1 MSEQVS
7 QGTTEKFE
15 PSSIF
20 GQKTNDFSNIM
31 NMAQLVMRPDMA
43 KQLEQFQAQFGVTS
57 PLLVKPPVPFDSPF
71 AIASLTKADNKEE
84 RREEKPVMHDAAP
97 SVSEQRDSLNISDD
111 GGESPDENGKRKQRR
126 YRTTFSAYQLDE
138 LEKVFARTHYP
149 DVFTR
154 EELAQRVT
162 LTEARVQVWFQN
174 RRAKFRKQE
183 RSSHHPYTHPSS
195 MAELPYPMMLNQE
208 LMAVM
213 NQHTMNHVA
222 QAAAESL
229 LMTPSAMLAAAAVRR
244 PQSPAVSSA
253 ASAAAAAAAAA
264 TPIMPPAVAIPFPSP
279 LMQQDV
285 LNMVMAAMP
294 QTTQQLMYLQHM
306 SRLNE
311 MCKQLAP
318 ATSAAA
324 AVTSTAV
331 AAASSTATPSTT
343 TSPRVSSPAAAA
355 ATSTSPATST
365 SSTNFSDLSTL
376 INSPSKNE
384 YSSP

>member
-1 MSEQVS
+1 
-7 QGTTEKFE
+7 
-15 PSSIF
+15 
-20 GQKTNDFSNIM
+20 
-31 NMAQLVMRPDMA
+31 MRPDMT
-43 KQLEQFQAQFGVTS
+43 KKLEQFQAQFGVTS
-57 PLLVKPPVPFDSPF
+57 PLLVKPTVPFDSPF
-71 AIASLTKADNKEE
+71 AIASLTKTDNKEE
-84 RREEKPVMHDAAP
+84 RREEKPVVLDAAP

-183 RSSHHPYTHPSS
+183 RCSHHPYPHPTPMSD
-195 MAELPYPMMLNQE
+195 LPYPMMLNQE

-213 NQHTMNHVA
+213 NQHTINHVA

-229 LMTPSAMLAAAAVRR
+229 LLTPSAMLAAAVARR
-244 PQSPAVSSA
+244 PQSPMVNSAVS
-253 ASAAAAAAAAA
+253 AA
-264 TPIMPPAVAIPFPSP
+264 TPTIPSAVAMPFATP

-285 LNMVMAAMP
+285 LNMVMASIP
-294 QTTQQLMYLQHM
+294 QTQQLMYLQHM

-311 MCKQLAP
+311 MCKQLTP
-318 ATSAAA
+318 TTTATATVAATAAIAAA
-324 AVTSTAV
+324 AGVASTN
-331 AAASSTATPSTT
+331 
-343 TSPRVSSPAAAA
+343 RV
-355 ATSTSPATST
+355 TSPATSSPVTVVTTTSPTT
-365 SSTNFSDLSTL
+365 SSSSANFSDLSTL
-376 INSPSKNE
+376 INSPTKNE
-384 YSSP
+384 

>member
-1 MSEQVS
+1 
-7 QGTTEKFE
+7 
-15 PSSIF
+15 
-20 GQKTNDFSNIM
+20 
-31 NMAQLVMRPDMA
+31 MAQLVMRPDMA

-57 PLLVKPPVPFDSPF
+57 PLLVKPSVPFDSPF
-71 AIASLTKADNKEE
+71 AIASLTKVDNKEE

-183 RSSHHPYTHPSS
+183 RSSHHPYPHPTP
-195 MAELPYPMMLNQE
+195 MGDLPYPMMLNQE

-244 PQSPAVSSA
+244 PHSPAITPAVS
-253 ASAAAAAAAAA
+253 AAA
-264 TPIMPPAVAIPFPSP
+264 PIIPSAVAMPFPSP

-285 LNMVMAAMP
+285 LNMVMATMP
-294 QTTQQLMYLQHM
+294 QTQQLMYLQHM

-311 MCKQLAP
+311 MCKQLASTTTTT
-318 ATSAAA
+318 ASSVAAA
-324 AVTSTAV
+324 AVTATV
-331 AAASSTATPSTT
+331 TPSSVA
-343 TSPRVSSPAAAA
+343 SPVTSSPATVVATTASPT
-355 ATSTSPATST
+355 TSTLSA
-365 SSTNFSDLSTL
+365 NFSDLSTL
-376 INSPSKNE
+376 INSPAKNE
-384 YSSP
+384 

>member
-7 QGTTEKFE
+7 TQGTAEKFE

-20 GQKTNDFSNIM
+20 GQKSNDFANIM

-57 PLLVKPPVPFDSPF
+57 PLLVKPTVPFDSPF

-183 RSSHHPYTHPSS
+183 RSSHHPYAHPAP
-195 MAELPYPMMLNQE
+195 MGELPYPMMLNQE

-222 QAAAESL
+222 QAAAIA
-229 LMTPSAMLAAAAVRR
+229 TPSSV
-244 PQSPAVSSA
+244 
-253 ASAAAAAAAAA
+253 AS
-264 TPIMPPAVAIPFPSP
+264 
-279 LMQQDV
+279 
-285 LNMVMAAMP
+285 
-294 QTTQQLMYLQHM
+294 
-306 SRLNE
+306 
-311 MCKQLAP
+311 P
-318 ATSAAA
+318 ATSSPI
-324 AVTSTAV
+324 AVV
-331 AAASSTATPSTT
+331 TT
-343 TSPRVSSPAAAA
+343 TSP
-355 ATSTSPATST
+355 TTST
-365 SSTNFSDLSTL
+365 SSANFSDLSTL
-376 INSPSKNE
+376 ISSPVKNE
-384 YSSP
+384 